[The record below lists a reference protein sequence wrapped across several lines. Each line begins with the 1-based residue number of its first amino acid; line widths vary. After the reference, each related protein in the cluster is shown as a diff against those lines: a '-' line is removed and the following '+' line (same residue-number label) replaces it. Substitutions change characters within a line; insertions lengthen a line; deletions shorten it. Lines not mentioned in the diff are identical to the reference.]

1 MPRANLNA
9 TPAAWSAE
17 GSQDARLLPLADR
30 VISAA
35 PQPTVSARDLHGY
48 LGVRRDFTTWMRD
61 RIAEYGFRE
70 DMDYATAEGLIS
82 PISGSAKAR
91 VQRSR
96 EWFLSLD
103 MAKELAMVERTQR
116 GREAR
121 MYFIAC
127 EKALREQAS
136 RPAVDPVAALSD
148 PLTLRHLLMQNT
160 DRLIEAEAKLRA
172 IADAPRGAVTVG
184 QQLHTVEDAAEY
196 LGTTGRDLWA
206 HMARLGWVWRGRRQ
220 PHAETPCVEIATDY
234 GQREGM
240 VQTYST
246 ADKVKVGVTH
256 EGLRRLI
263 ALRGH

>member
-1 MPRANLNA
+1 MPL
-9 TPAAWSAE
+9 S
-17 GSQDARLLPLADR
+17 DR
-30 VISAA
+30 VISAD
-35 PQPTVSARDLHGY
+35 PQPTVNARDLHAY

-61 RIAEYGFRE
+61 RIAEYGFR
-70 DMDYATAEGLIS
+70 DGVDFTATDGLIS

-160 DRLIEAEAKLRA
+160 ERLIEAETTLRA
-172 IADAPRGAVTVG
+172 IAEAPRGKITVG
-184 QQLHTVEDAAEY
+184 QQLHTVEDAAAY

-220 PHAETPCVEIATDY
+220 PHAETPCVEIATTF
-234 GQREGM
+234 GEAEGM
-240 VQTYST
+240 VQTYSA

-256 EGLRRLI
+256 EGLRKLI
-263 ALRGH
+263 AIRGH

>member
-1 MPRANLNA
+1 MSRAISNA
-9 TPAAWSAE
+9 TPSAWSAE
-17 GSQDARLLPLADR
+17 GSQDAHLLPLADR
-30 VISAA
+30 VISAD
-35 PQPTVSARDLHGY
+35 PQPTVSARDLHAY
-48 LGVRRDFTTWMRD
+48 LGVGRDFTTWMRD
-61 RIAEYGFRE
+61 RIAEYGFRDGVDFTRDLLPNFGE
-70 DMDYATAEGLIS
+70 KGQGRPRA
-82 PISGSAKAR
+82 
-91 VQRSR
+91 

-160 DRLIEAEAKLRA
+160 ERLIEAETTLRA
-172 IADAPRGAVTVG
+172 IAEAPRGRVTVG

-196 LGTTGRDLWA
+196 LGTTGRELWA

-220 PHAETPCVEIATDY
+220 PHAETPCVEIATTF
-234 GQREGM
+234 GEAEGM
-240 VQTYST
+240 VQTYSA

-256 EGLRRLI
+256 EGLRKLI
-263 ALRGH
+263 AIRGH